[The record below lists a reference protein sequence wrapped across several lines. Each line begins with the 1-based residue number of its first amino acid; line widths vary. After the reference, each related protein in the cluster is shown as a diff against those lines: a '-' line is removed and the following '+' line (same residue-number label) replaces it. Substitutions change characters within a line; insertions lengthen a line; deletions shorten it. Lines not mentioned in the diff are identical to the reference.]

1 VDSPLLGKWLL
12 DVQLAANHSMR
23 LRTTLFTGTASA
35 QFDLTGTLQDPRA
48 IGVMRVDQGSI
59 ALPFATFDVQV
70 GTVRLTAD
78 DPFHP
83 RVDVSASSRRY
94 DYDIRMIA
102 SGPADAPILNF
113 TSNPA
118 LPSDQ
123 VLLLVMA
130 GQLPSSNGAVGAVG
144 ALGATGS
151 QVAGLGAY
159 FGQSMLS
166 GFSGDGSSDRLT
178 VNSGQEL
185 SVKGKPTYEVEYKVA
200 PRWWL
205 VGEYDEFDD
214 YNAGVKWRVYT
225 GEGKKK

>member
-1 VDSPLLGKWLL
+1 
-12 DVQLAANHSMR
+12 MR
-23 LRTTLFTGTASA
+23 VRTTLFTGTASA
-35 QFDLTGTLQDPRA
+35 QFDLTGTLQEPRA
-48 IGVMRVDQGSI
+48 VGVMRVVQGSI

-70 GTVRLTAD
+70 GNVRLTAD

-83 RVDVSASSRRY
+83 RIDVSASSRRY
-94 DYDIRMIA
+94 DYDIRMNA

-130 GQLPSSNGAVGAVG
+130 GQLPSSNGAVGA
-144 ALGATGS
+144 TGS

-159 FGQSMLS
+159 FGQSVLS

-185 SVKGKPTYEVEYKVA
+185 SVKGKPTYEVEYRVA
-200 PRWWL
+200 PRWWI
-205 VGEYDEFDD
+205 VGEYDQFDD